1 MTALLVVLLL
11 TADKEKTDKKDDSA
25 VSVDSVTVN
34 GETTTAPKASGA
46 AATASTTGQ
55 QWSVVTART
64 LGAGANLI
72 EGGIGFPGLHA
83 QYLRGITQT
92 LDVGARFSFNYGL
105 EGQVS
110 CNVLICPGNA
120 LLPGV
125 KLQGVAR
132 YKFFDNG
139 KLNAGASFAPGVMFY
154 FERLLG
160 TQVGFAI
167 PLAVR
172 LGIVAT
178 SALSVGVT
186 LDVPMWV
193 LFGRNASLVVPIL
206 AGVGAEYF
214 ITSAL
219 AVWFDLRMG
228 PSLWTR
234 SFVGA
239 AFTFDGKLGVGW
251 RF

>member
-1 MTALLVVLLL
+1 MTALLVALLL
-11 TADKEKTDKKDDSA
+11 TASEKEKKDDSA

-34 GETTTAPKASGA
+34 GETTTTPKASGA

-64 LGAGANLI
+64 LGAGANLV
-72 EGGIGFPGLHA
+72 EGGLGFPGLHVGL
-83 QYLRGITQT
+83 LRGITQT

-105 EGQVS
+105 EGQVK

-120 LLPGV
+120 LLPGF

-139 KLNAGASFAPGVMFY
+139 KLNAGVSFSPGAMFY

-160 TQVGFAI
+160 WQVGFAI

-178 SALSVGVT
+178 SALSVAVV
-186 LDVPMWV
+186 LDLPMWV
-193 LFGRNASLVVPIL
+193 LFGRNSSLVVPVL

-214 ITSAL
+214 VTSSL

-228 PSLWTR
+228 PSIWTR

-239 AFTFDGKLGVGW
+239 EFTFDGKVGIGW

>member
-1 MTALLVVLLL
+1 MTSALLVVMLLS
-11 TADKEKTDKKDDSA
+11 AAEKKDDAA
-25 VSVDSVTVN
+25 VSVDEVTVK
-34 GETTTAPKASGA
+34 GEPTEAKASGA
-46 AATASTTGQ
+46 AASASTTGQ
-55 QWSVVTART
+55 QWSVITART
-64 LGAGANLI
+64 VGQGANVI
-72 EGGIGFPGLHA
+72 EGGLGFPGLHA
-83 QYLRGITQT
+83 QFMRGITQT

-105 EGQVS
+105 EGQVA
-110 CNVLICPGNA
+110 CHFLVCPGGA

-125 KLQGVAR
+125 KIQGVAR

-139 KLNAGASFAPGVMFY
+139 KLNAGASFAPGVLFY
-154 FERLLG
+154 FERLVG

-167 PLAVR
+167 PLSAT

-178 SALSVGVT
+178 SALNVGVT
-186 LDVPMWV
+186 LELPIWI
-193 LFGRNASLVVPIL
+193 LFGRNSSLVVPIL
-206 AGVGAEYF
+206 MGAGVEYF

-228 PSLWTR
+228 PSIWTLA
-234 SFVGA
+234 SVGA